1 MADKVCVCV
10 RCRCD
15 EDVNECERGERC
27 EGGASCV
34 NTFGSFYCN
43 CTTPGFVGGACAI
56 RPVLVPDMRSGP
68 AYFGR
73 EELIGVAVVLFLIMA
88 LVFLF
93 VAFRKKVFQK
103 SYSRN
108 DLSLVQDPA
117 TAALLH
123 KANGHFP
130 PLQCGTG
137 DPISLYTEGGR
148 SLLSGEPIGLYT
160 EGGRSLSGP
169 PQVPVRPMAYTP
181 CFGTL
186 EKRGGDRKGTELTE
200 MSTFRQGAESPRVVG
215 SMTRRG
221 VAVCSVAPNRSE
233 CDSPSNK
240 RSWEDDDD
248 GERDRIDCV
257 CVCILKTAWP

>member
-1 MADKVCVCV
+1 M
-10 RCRCD
+10 
-15 EDVNECERGERC
+15 NECERGELC

-43 CTTPGFVGGACAI
+43 CSVPGFVGGACVI

-108 DLSLVQDPA
+108 ELSLIQDPA

-123 KANGHFP
+123 KANGLFP
-130 PLQCGTG
+130 
-137 DPISLYTEGGR
+137 EGG
-148 SLLSGEPIGLYT
+148 PIALYADT
-160 EGGRSLSGP
+160 GRSISGP

-186 EKRGGDRKGTELTE
+186 DRKGVDVTE
-200 MSTFRQGAESPRVVG
+200 MSTFRQGAESPRGMG

-221 VAVCSVAPNRSE
+221 VAVCSVAPSRSE
-233 CDSPSNK
+233 CDSPSIK
-240 RSWEDDDD
+240 RGWEDDE
-248 GERDRIDCV
+248 GEKGNNPNQQKT
-257 CVCILKTAWP
+257 LKPVKSTKY